1 MLAGL
6 KVLHKSKPES
16 HDREKLSAG
25 HGPVFQTC
33 LRLIQMHWGDDDIN
47 VPEGF
52 EFYSGEKAYQFIL
65 EIICGL
71 HSPVVGETEVFGQFK
86 NFKTKEKFSYA
97 LQLVVDNLIADTK
110 KIRDMYLKD
119 LGGQSYGS
127 VVRKCAKDY
136 RSVAFIG
143 AGQFTQEL
151 LPWVYKEGKIITV
164 YARDVEKAKELQETY
179 PHISIVQMSQE
190 TEITADM
197 VIVAAPLKS
206 ERIQTLVSSRST
218 FVLDLRGECRLD
230 ACTQF
235 PQYMTLDQVFRII
248 ESNQK
253 QIFTAKHQAL
263 EEISNLTLKRS
274 LFEVMRPF
282 GWDDICNW

>member
-6 KVLHKSKPES
+6 KVLHKSKPEPG
-16 HDREKLSAG
+16 DLEKVAG
-25 HGPVFQTC
+25 LGPIFQTC
-33 LRLIQMHWGDDDIN
+33 LRLIQLRWDDEMIV
-47 VPEGF
+47 VPAGF
-52 EFYSGEKAYQFIL
+52 DHYSGDKAYQFLL

-86 NFKTKEKFSYA
+86 NFKTKESFSYA
-97 LQLVVDNLIADTK
+97 LQVVMDNLIADTK
-110 KIRDMYLKD
+110 KVRDQYLKD

-136 RSVAFIG
+136 RTVAFIG

-151 LPWVYKEGKIITV
+151 LPWVYKEGKSVTV
-164 YARDVEKAKELQETY
+164 YARDIEKAKALQERY
-179 PHISIVQMSQE
+179 PRIAIVSIAAE
-190 TEITADM
+190 TQITADM
-197 VIVAAPLKS
+197 VIVAAPLQA
-206 ERIQTLVSSRST
+206 ERIQALVTSKDS

-230 ACTQF
+230 ACTEF
-235 PQYMTLDQVFRII
+235 SQYMTLDQVFRII

-253 QIFTAKHQAL
+253 QILTAKYEAL

-282 GWDDICNW
+282 GWDDICAW